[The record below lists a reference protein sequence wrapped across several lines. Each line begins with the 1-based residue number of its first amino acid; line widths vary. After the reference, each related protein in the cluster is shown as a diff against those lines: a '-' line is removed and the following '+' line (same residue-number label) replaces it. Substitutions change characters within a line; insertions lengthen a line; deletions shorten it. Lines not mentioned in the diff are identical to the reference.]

1 MKYFKILIIA
11 LLITGCSAPEKQEK
25 KIDVSKFNN
34 DIDTLYEF
42 SHRIIEN
49 DEVINF
55 SGEPIS
61 LTYEIENLGND
72 ISLGLYM
79 SINGILQQYTV
90 NNQKSISHTINV
102 KKRETKKIDFSF
114 IPNIGKKSKN
124 AIKKERFKACLIP
137 ITQKPK

>member
-1 MKYFKILIIA
+1 MNFHI
-11 LLITGCSAPEKQEK
+11 
-25 KIDVSKFNN
+25 
-34 DIDTLYEF
+34 
-42 SHRIIEN
+42 IIEN

-114 IPNIGKKSKN
+114 IPNVGKKGEEYN
-124 AIKKERFKACLIP
+124 LISSHY
-137 ITQKPK
+137 